1 MTPSCYTTRAMER
14 IVVSIDTEGPFRATE
29 AMADLRNVAETL
41 FFPMRFVAFWDT
53 QADGAHLCRQEEL
66 GRVCPHRLPLEDPQY
81 EEYSATAERDMRAT
95 LEVSFQHAGVV
106 IYLR

>member
-1 MTPSCYTTRAMER
+1 MER
-14 IVVSIDTEGPFRATE
+14 VSVSIETAGAFRATE

-53 QADGAHLCRQEEL
+53 QADGAHLCRQEER
-66 GRVCPHRLPLEDPQY
+66 GQECHHNLPSDDPRHED
-81 EEYSATAERDMRAT
+81 YSVVAERDMRAT
-95 LEVSFQHAGVV
+95 LEVSFQHAGVK